1 MAVQGSGRVFT
12 SLLSNYGTKKPQ
24 MHHQPKVSLDRA
36 LANNSAFVQAHQAN
50 ACRG

>member
-24 MHHQPKVSLDRA
+24 MHQQPKMNMEQA
-36 LANNSAFVQAHQAN
+36 LAKNSAFVHAQQAN